1 LLIDSHCHLADA
13 AFDADREAVLGR
25 AREAGVA
32 AVVVVA
38 DGLDAAERA
47 RRFATTLGGGGCAA
61 TAGIHPHRA
70 TELDAGAADRLADL
84 LREPDVV
91 AVGETGLDYHYDHAP
106 RAAQRDAFAWHL
118 AQGAACGKPVIV
130 HAREADDDVA
140 RLLAEAPA
148 GTRGVMHSFAGSPEL
163 LEAALARGF
172 SVSFSGMITFKSWR
186 AQWAVERV
194 PDQRLLVETDAP
206 YLAPVPHRGRRNE
219 PAWVAATAAKLAE
232 IRGTTPD
239 RIAELTSTNAVRL
252 FGLKLPATSMSAQ
265 P

>member
-47 RRFATTLGGGGCAA
+47 RRFAATLGGCAA

-84 LREPDVV
+84 VREPDVA

-130 HAREADDDVA
+130 HAREADHDVA
-140 RLLAEAPA
+140 RLLTEAPA

-172 SVSFSGMITFKSWR
+172 SVSFSGMITFKRWR
-186 AQWAVERV
+186 AQWAVARV
-194 PDQRLLVETDAP
+194 PDDRLLVETDAP

-219 PAWVAATAAKLAE
+219 PAFVAATAAKLAE
-232 IRGTTPD
+232 LRGTTVE
-239 RIAELTSTNAVRL
+239 RIAELTTANAIRL
-252 FGLKLPATSMSAQ
+252 FGLKVPTTAGAGH